1 MEKTLSINNLKVNYK
16 IAGSGPVIL
25 VLHGW
30 GSSSDSWV
38 DVMEILSG
46 RGYKVICP
54 DFPGFG
60 KSQPPIQPWSV
71 TNYKEWLLRFIDFQG
86 LDEFILLGH
95 SFGGR
100 IAIKFSVKYCDKVKA
115 LILCD
120 SAGIRPELGFKSK
133 MVSYIAHIGNVIF
146 SPHIFT
152 RFKDGARNIFY
163 SFLRHKDY
171 VKSDGIMR
179 EIIQKIINE
188 DLLPYLS
195 QIKIKTLLVWGK
207 EDKLVPVKYSYIFKE
222 QIKDSVLELLEDV
235 GHSPHIEAPDKLSNI
250 IVSFLTSK
258 V

>member
-1 MEKTLSINNLKVNYK
+1 MEKSILINNLKVNYR

-46 RGYKVICP
+46 KGYKVICP

-60 KSQPPIQPWSV
+60 KSRTPDSVWSV
-71 TNYKEWLLRFIDFQG
+71 DDYMNWFNGFVHSQNLKNFY
-86 LDEFILLGH
+86 LLGH

-100 IAIKFSVKYCDKVKA
+100 IAIKFSINYPDMVKN

-120 SAGIRPELGFKSK
+120 SAGIKPKLGFKDT
-133 MVSYIAHIGNVIF
+133 MIAYAAHIGNVIF
-146 SPHIFT
+146 SPHILE

-171 VKSDGIMR
+171 VKADGVMK
-179 EIIQKIINE
+179 EIIKKIIDE
-188 DLLPYLS
+188 DLLPRLS
-195 QIKIKTLLVWGK
+195 EIQTKTLVVWGK

-222 QIKDSVLELLEDV
+222 QIKDSVLEFLEDV
-235 GHSPHIEAPDKLSNI
+235 GHSPHVEAPDKLSDI
-250 IVSFLTSK
+250 IVSFLTS
-258 V
+258 